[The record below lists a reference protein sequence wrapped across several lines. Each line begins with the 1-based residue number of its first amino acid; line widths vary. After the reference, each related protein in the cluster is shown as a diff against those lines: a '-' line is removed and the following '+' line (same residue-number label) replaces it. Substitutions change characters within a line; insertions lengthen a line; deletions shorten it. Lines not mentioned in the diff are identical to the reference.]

1 MFNQKLKFIFLGIL
15 LVTLSG
21 CLSFGSLN
29 HKQVKMLKQ
38 QGFVL
43 TDEGWSLGLS
53 ERLLFDFNATEIS
66 TQKQTE
72 ITRLATQLHKFK
84 LNKVKVVGHS
94 DNVGNPE
101 YNLKLSEKRAES
113 VAQIFLANQFQAQ
126 NIQTIGKGSTQPID
140 QANTEEARA
149 ANRRVAII
157 IIP

>member
-1 MFNQKLKFIFLGIL
+1 
-15 LVTLSG
+15 
-21 CLSFGSLN
+21 
-29 HKQVKMLKQ
+29 MLKQ

-113 VAQIFLANQFQAQ
+113 VAQIFLANQ
-126 NIQTIGKGSTQPID
+126 
-140 QANTEEARA
+140 
-149 ANRRVAII
+149 
-157 IIP
+157 